1 MLYLPGHVFGS
12 AGSPF
17 RRYDIR
23 DTEARRTEEFPTG
36 YLPRADARGSPI
48 YIVYYAIGSH
58 RPHRAKY
65 FTGEAISCI
74 MHALCQRTKQ
84 SKDQA
89 KPRDHGTKFPSRV
102 PRVSGANQQ
111 SRDRALYSILRHRAK
126 YFTGEAINCI
136 MHALC
141 QRTKQSK
148 PNPRDHTYGKKSVET
163 RVPREPISG
172 DRTPERSQIA
182 LVTAYRIHV

>member
-1 MLYLPGHVFGS
+1 MCSVLLEAHLDGTTYAIRRPAVLRSFLP
-12 AGSPF
+12 ATF
-17 RRYDIR
+17 R
-23 DTEARRTEEFPTG
+23 A
-36 YLPRADARGSPI
+36 LHARGSPI

-102 PRVSGANQQ
+102 PR
-111 SRDRALYSILRHRAK
+111 
-126 YFTGEAINCI
+126 
-136 MHALC
+136 
-141 QRTKQSK
+141 
-148 PNPRDHTYGKKSVET
+148 
-163 RVPREPISG
+163 EPISNLG
-172 DRTPERSQIA
+172 TEPYIVYYAIGPNTLPVRQLIASCMHCVSERSSPSQTRAITH
-182 LVTAYRIHV
+182 TARSPSRLESLGSQSLGGPDSGAEPRKPHGKPLYA

>member
-1 MLYLPGHVFGS
+1 MFGS

-102 PRVSGANQQ
+102 PR
-111 SRDRALYSILRHRAK
+111 
-126 YFTGEAINCI
+126 
-136 MHALC
+136 
-141 QRTKQSK
+141 
-148 PNPRDHTYGKKSVET
+148 
-163 RVPREPISG
+163 EPISNLG
-172 DRTPERSQIA
+172 TEPYIVYYAIGPNTLPVRQLIASCMHCVSERSSPSQTRAITH
-182 LVTAYRIHV
+182 TARSPSRLESLGSQSRGTGLRSGAKETPWETPIR